1 MSAIILLQRLGL
13 VIGALFALCYFY
25 QLVYIP
31 VALWRKKRAEEPE
44 PPLRRYAVLIA
55 ARNEAPVIADLI
67 DSIRRQDYPA
77 DHIVTFVVAD
87 NCSDDTAALARN
99 ASAVVYERSDRVHVG
114 KGYALDYLLSRIGEN
129 WGDDYFDG
137 YFVFDADNLLAPDYV
152 SRMNRA
158 FSPRRQIV
166 TSYRNSKNF
175 GDNWVSAGYGLWF
188 MRDSFFLNRPRDR
201 LGVSAVVAGTGFLFS
216 REVMRSWGGWPF
228 HSMSEDT
235 EFSACTIL
243 RGQRIAYCDAEF
255 FDEQP
260 TSFLV
265 SWRQRM
271 RWSRGSLTVLAQN
284 FRPLAAGLLGSN
296 AGSCFD
302 LLMMAL
308 PAFVLSIVSILCG
321 TGITLAGLLAGQ
333 PAVPLLLA
341 FLKSLLAPY
350 PLLLLAGAV
359 TTLSQWRHIRT
370 TAVKKVLYT
379 FTFPF
384 FMMTYVPIAVSALF
398 GKVEWRPI
406 EHKVSMSI
414 QQLK

>member
-1 MSAIILLQRLGL
+1 MSALVLLQRLGMI
-13 VIGALFALCYFY
+13 IGLLFAVCYAY
-25 QLVYIP
+25 QLIYIP
-31 VALWRKKRAEEPE
+31 VALWRKKRAEEPA

-55 ARNEAPVIADLI
+55 ARNEASVIADLI
-67 DSIRRQDYPA
+67 DSIHQQDYPA

-87 NCSDDTAALARN
+87 NCTDNTAALARS
-99 ASAVVYERSDRVHVG
+99 AGAVVYERSDRVHVG
-114 KGYALDYLLSRIGEN
+114 KGFALDYLLERIGEN

-137 YFVFDADNLLAPDYV
+137 YFVFDADNLLAQDYV
-152 SRMNRA
+152 SRMNRV
-158 FSPRRQIV
+158 FSPQRQIV

-175 GDNWVSAGYGLWF
+175 GDNWISAGYGLWF
-188 MRDSFFLNRPRDR
+188 IRDSFFLNRPRSR

-235 EFSACTIL
+235 EFSARSIL
-243 RGQRIAYCDAEF
+243 RGERIAYCDAEF

-271 RWSRGSLTVLAQN
+271 RWARGSLTILVQN
-284 FRPLAAGLLGSN
+284 FLPLAAGL
-296 AGSCFD
+296 AGPNGASCFD

-308 PAFVLSIVSILCG
+308 PAFVLSIASILCG
-321 TGITLAGLLAGQ
+321 AGITLAGLLAGQ
-333 PAVPLLLA
+333 PAIPLLLE
-341 FLKSLLAPY
+341 FLQSMLAPY

-359 TTLSQWRHIRT
+359 TTVSQWRRIRT
-370 TAVKKVLYT
+370 TPLKKVLYT

-384 FMMTYVPIAVSALF
+384 FMMTYVPIAVTAIL
-398 GKVEWRPI
+398 GKVEWKPI

>member
-67 DSIRRQDYPA
+67 DSIHRQDYPA

-99 ASAVVYERSDRVHVG
+99 AGAVVYERSDRVHVG

-152 SRMNRA
+152 SRMNRV
-158 FSPRRQIV
+158 FSPGRQIV

-216 REVMRSWGGWPF
+216 REVMHSWGGWPF

-308 PAFVLSIVSILCG
+308 PAFVLSIVSFLCG